1 MRRGTLGCVGSR
13 LKVYLPVLVVAVVL
27 IGGYLLSTWIRNGG
41 SEAGSDASIAA
52 AKKTAAREEAE
63 PSSTPGR
70 TRTRAVTPS
79 STATSRAGSTGATT
93 TPTAEEVRRD
103 LESDESRGGHTLSR
117 HVGRTDAE
125 LRQRLK
131 DEPDISAAS
140 TYTDQDAAE
149 RSVGLALSKNASKVS
164 DWEKA
169 NSHPN
174 LVLRVTMPTV
184 IGRSLKSGDSTA
196 KDVKAAVVVLK
207 WAGRDWYVLTSYPED
222 R

>member
-41 SEAGSDASIAA
+41 SEAGSDASTAA
-52 AKKTAAREEAE
+52 VKKTAAREEAE
-63 PSSTPGR
+63 PSSTPGG
-70 TRTRAVTPS
+70 TRTRALTPS
-79 STATSRAGSTGATT
+79 STATSRAGSRGATT
-93 TPTAEEVRRD
+93 PPAAAEVRRD
-103 LESDESRGGHTLSR
+103 LESDESRGGHTLAR

-149 RSVGLALSKNASKVS
+149 RSVGLALSKNTSKVS

-174 LVLRVTMPTV
+174 LVLRVTMPTG
-184 IGRSLKSGDSTA
+184 IGRSLKSGDSTV

>member
-27 IGGYLLSTWIRNGG
+27 IGGYLLSTWIRDGG
-41 SEAGSDASIAA
+41 SEAASDASIAA
-52 AKKTAAREEAE
+52 AKKTAASEEAE
-63 PSSTPGR
+63 PSSTPGG

-79 STATSRAGSTGATT
+79 STATSRAGSRGATT
-93 TPTAEEVRRD
+93 PPAAEVRRD
-103 LESDESRGGHTLSR
+103 LESDENRGGHTLSR

-184 IGRSLKSGDSTA
+184 IGRSVKSGDSTA